1 MFGFKSVAAQTLD
14 LRKKNNQLE
23 QLLTKTVSDVEYIAM
38 MSDVD
43 LEIEEDNLEGEIDN
57 GNEE

>member
-1 MFGFKSVAAQTLD
+1 MFGFKSVAAQALD

-23 QLLTKTVSDVEYIAM
+23 QLLAKTVSDVEYIAM
-38 MSDVD
+38 MSDID

>member
-1 MFGFKSVAAQTLD
+1 MFSFKSVAAQALD

-23 QLLTKTVSDVEYIAM
+23 QLLAKAISDVEYIAM
-38 MSDVD
+38 MSDID

>member
-1 MFGFKSVAAQTLD
+1 MFGFKSVAAQALD

-23 QLLTKTVSDVEYIAM
+23 QLLEKAVSDVEYIAM
-38 MSDVD
+38 MSDID

-57 GNEE
+57 DSEE

>member
-1 MFGFKSVAAQTLD
+1 MFGFKSVAAQALD

-23 QLLTKTVSDVEYIAM
+23 QLLAKAVSDVEYIAM
-38 MSDVD
+38 MSDID